1 MTLPEWTQQLKDE
14 LTREGFEV
22 SDYQGFPLVKM
33 PQARNEA
40 VKLLKFKTSLSAD
53 RRIYGEGMLFLP
65 AVIREVN
72 RNGAA

>member
-22 SDYQGFPLVKM
+22 SDYQGFPLVKK
-33 PQARNEA
+33 PKSFSETVR
-40 VKLLKFKTSLSAD
+40 LLDFQTSLDAD